1 MRRLVLM
8 RHAKTEPSNIHGDKA
23 RRLTPR
29 GVQDAQEAGVE
40 LAALGVDHALVST
53 ATRTR
58 ETFAATG
65 LNVPVEY
72 QDALYYSGTETMLAR
87 IGETA
92 DDVSCLL
99 VIAHAP
105 TIPSLT
111 AELAYA
117 SDRQAADEAQCWY
130 PTAAFST
137 FEFEGS
143 WADLAASDL
152 RSVRFAAIRRPR

>member
-8 RHAKTEPSNIHGDKA
+8 RHAKTEATNPQGDKA
-23 RRLTPR
+23 RRLTAR

-40 LAALGVDHALVST
+40 LADLGVDYALVST
-53 ATRTR
+53 AVRAR

-65 LNVPVEY
+65 LDVPAEY
-72 QDALYYSGTETMLAR
+72 QDALYYHGTETMLAR
-87 IGETA
+87 IGETGEEVA
-92 DDVSCLL
+92 CLL
-99 VIAHAP
+99 VVAHAP

-117 SDRQAADEAQCWY
+117 SNRHAADEAQCWY

-143 WADLAASDL
+143 WADLADGDFTTVQL
-152 RSVRFAAIRRPR
+152 AAIRRPH

>member
-8 RHAKTEPSNIHGDKA
+8 RHAKTEATNPLGDKA
-23 RRLTPR
+23 RKLTAR
-29 GVQDAQEAGVE
+29 GVQDSQEAGVE
-40 LAALGVDHALVST
+40 LASLGIDYALVSA

-65 LNVPVEY
+65 LAVPAEF
-72 QDALYYSGTETMLAR
+72 QDALYYHGTETMLAR
-87 IGETA
+87 IGETS
-92 DDVSCLL
+92 DDVHSLL
-99 VIAHAP
+99 VIGHAP

-130 PTAAFST
+130 PTAAFSA

-143 WADLAASDL
+143 WTGLAEGDFST
-152 RSVRFAAIRRPR
+152 VRLAAIRRPH

>member
-8 RHAKTEPSNIHGDKA
+8 RHAKTEATNPLGDKA
-23 RRLTPR
+23 RRLTSR
-29 GVQDAQEAGVE
+29 GVQDSQAAGIE
-40 LAALGVDHALVST
+40 LVALGVDHALVST

-65 LNVPVEY
+65 VDVPAEF
-72 QDALYYSGTETMLAR
+72 QDALYFHGTETMLAR
-87 IGETA
+87 IGETS
-92 DDVSCLL
+92 DDVHCLL
-99 VIAHAP
+99 VIGHAP

-117 SDRQAADEAQCWY
+117 SDRRAADEAQCWY
-130 PTAAFST
+130 PTAAYST

-143 WADLAASDL
+143 WADLADGDFGA
-152 RSVRFAAIRRPR
+152 VRLTAIRRPH

>member
-8 RHAKTEPSNIHGDKA
+8 RHAKTEATNPQGDKA
-23 RRLTPR
+23 RRLTSR
-29 GVQDAQEAGVE
+29 GVQDSQEAGVE
-40 LAALGVDHALVST
+40 LAALGVDYALVST
-53 ATRTR
+53 AIRTR

-65 LNVPVEY
+65 LDVPAEF
-72 QDALYYSGTETMLAR
+72 QDALYYHGTETMLAR
-87 IGETA
+87 IGETG
-92 DDVSCLL
+92 DEVQCLL

-117 SDRQAADEAQCWY
+117 SDRNAADEAQCWY

-137 FEFEGS
+137 FEFEGT
-143 WADLAASDL
+143 WADLAEGDFATVRLAS
-152 RSVRFAAIRRPR
+152 IRRPR